1 MKHFF
6 LLIAIMAFPMFSF
19 SQERVSKLAVQPV
32 PFSRL
37 PENKDKSLNSILDE
51 VPSTFSAAHRA
62 KIRQE
67 LSETWEAYWDNN
79 QRAHPDWNNDQL
91 KEIAFKNTWSFFL
104 QWSGDDFDF
113 YWETDQGKD

>member
-1 MKHFF
+1 MKKFF
-6 LLIAIMAFPMFSF
+6 LLIAIMVCPMFSF

-32 PFSRL
+32 PFARL

-51 VPSTFSAAHRA
+51 VPSTFSAARRA

-67 LSETWEAYWDNN
+67 LSETWEAYWNN
-79 QRAHPDWNNDQL
+79 NERAHPDWNNDQL
-91 KEIAFKNTWSFFL
+91 KAVAFNNTWSFFL

-113 YWETDQGKD
+113 YWETDQGKE

>member
-1 MKHFF
+1 MKQFF
-6 LLIAIMAFPMFSF
+6 FIAIMAFPMFSF
-19 SQERVSKLAVQPV
+19 SQERVSKLAVQPA

-51 VPSTFSAAHRA
+51 VPSTFSAARRA

-79 QRAHPDWNNDQL
+79 ERAHPDWNNDQL
-91 KEIAFKNTWSFFL
+91 KAVAFNNTWSFFL

-113 YWETDQGKD
+113 YWETDQGKE